1 MIWNMTQIK
10 ISNYLVGHECP
21 PFIVAEAGINHNGN
35 IDTAFKMIHVAKE
48 SGANAIKFQT
58 FRAEE
63 IVTGPKQMFTYRSQG
78 KEITESMLEM
88 FKRCEFSHDMWID
101 IKNKCDEKEILFL
114 STPQNSSDL
123 DLLLELGIPAI
134 KVGSDDFINLP
145 LLKNYSSTGLPI
157 IISCGMSN
165 LAEIYDAFNAIGT
178 LDGYPTILLLT
189 TSQYPT
195 PPEDVNLL
203 KLKTLSNAFPRIPL
217 GFSDHTQG
225 SLASS
230 LAVTLGSCVFEKH
243 FTLDHNLRG
252 PDHWFSEEPSG
263 LKKWVDSIRLSF
275 VMMGTSIVRATSAE
289 YDMQKIARRSIVA
302 LRDILEGETLS
313 LDNIGMR
320 RPGSGLPP
328 VMIDKIYG
336 LNATRKIK
344 RGSLLKFG
352 DFK

>member
-1 MIWNMTQIK
+1 MTQIK
-10 ISNYLVGHECP
+10 INNYLVGHECP

-35 IDTAFKMIHVAKE
+35 IDTAFKMIRVAKE
-48 SGANAIKFQT
+48 SGVNAIKFQT
-58 FRAEE
+58 FKAEE
-63 IVTGPKQMFTYRSQG
+63 VVVDSKQMFTYKSQG
-78 KEITESMLEM
+78 KEITESMLKM
-88 FKRCEFSHDMWID
+88 LKRCEFSHDAWID
-101 IKNKCDEKEILFL
+101 IKNKCDEEKIIFL
-114 STPQNSSDL
+114 STPQNRSDL

-145 LLKNYSSTGLPI
+145 LLKNYSSTGLPM

-165 LAEIYDAFNAIGT
+165 LAEIYEAFNAIGT

-203 KLKTLSNAFPRIPL
+203 KLKTLSSAFPIIPL

-225 SLASS
+225 SLTSS
-230 LAVTLGSCVFEKH
+230 LAVALGSCFFEKH
-243 FTLDHNLRG
+243 FTLDHNLPG
-252 PDHWFSEEPSG
+252 PDHWFSEDPLG
-263 LKKWVDSIRLSF
+263 LKKWVDSIKMSF
-275 VMMGTSIVRATSAE
+275 VMMGTAIVRATLAE
-289 YDMQKIARRSIVA
+289 QNMKKIARRSLVA
-302 LRDILEGETLS
+302 LHDILEGEILNS
-313 LDNIGMR
+313 DNIGLR
-320 RPGSGLPP
+320 RPGNGLPP

-336 LNATRKIK
+336 LEATRKIK

>member
-1 MIWNMTQIK
+1 MTQIK
-10 ISNYLVGHECP
+10 INNYLVGHECP

-35 IDTAFKMIHVAKE
+35 IDIAFKMIRVAKE

-58 FRAEE
+58 FKADE
-63 IVTGPKQMFTYRSQG
+63 VVADSKQMFTYRSQG

-88 FKRCEFSHDMWID
+88 LKRCEFSHDMWID
-101 IKNKCDEKEILFL
+101 IKNKCDEEKIIFL
-114 STPQNSSDL
+114 STPQNRSDL

-145 LLKNYSSTGLPI
+145 LLKNYSSTGLPM

-165 LAEIYDAFNAIGT
+165 LAEIYEAFNTIGT

-203 KLKTLSNAFPRIPL
+203 KLKTLSSAFPSIPL
-217 GFSDHTQG
+217 GLSDHTQG
-225 SLASS
+225 SLTSS
-230 LAVTLGSCVFEKH
+230 LAVALGACFFEKH
-243 FTLDHNLRG
+243 FTLDHNLPG
-252 PDHWFSEEPSG
+252 SDHWFSEDPLG
-263 LKKWVDSIRLSF
+263 LKKWIDSIKMSF
-275 VMMGTSIVRATSAE
+275 VMMGTAIVRATPAE
-289 YDMQKIARRSIVA
+289 QDMKKIARRSLVA
-302 LRDILEGETLS
+302 LRDIVEGEILNS
-313 LDNIGMR
+313 DNIGLR
-320 RPGSGLPP
+320 RPGNGLPP
-328 VMIDKIYG
+328 VMIDRIYG
-336 LNATRKIK
+336 LEATRKIK